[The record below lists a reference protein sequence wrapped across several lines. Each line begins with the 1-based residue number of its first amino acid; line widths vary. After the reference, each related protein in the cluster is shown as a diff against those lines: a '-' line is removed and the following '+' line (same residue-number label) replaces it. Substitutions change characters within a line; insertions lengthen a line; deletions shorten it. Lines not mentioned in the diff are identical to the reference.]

1 MMRLDDILNEHEVEA
16 MVAAD
21 SFDLLVERIT
31 RMVTAGRTMALSVR
45 EYTYLHRPAKVY
57 GGLELDTAA
66 RSGGVWVE
74 HRTGDDGEL
83 REVWCGIVLTSGG
96 RSYDDGMGVGFGEDV
111 HEHSGNATE
120 QQAYDRYRRHE
131 AEHELRSRRRSNMT
145 HIAIVGGV
153 PGRRYTRDDS
163 ITISAWNGDGVCTE
177 KVIGFDNCD
186 GSW

>member
-1 MMRLDDILNEHEVEA
+1 MRLSDILDEHEVEA

-21 SFDLLVERIT
+21 SFDPLVERIT
-31 RMVTAGRTMALSVR
+31 RMVTAGRTMAVAVR

-66 RSGGVWVE
+66 RSGGVWVD
-74 HRTGDDGEL
+74 RRLGDHGEL
-83 REVWCGIVLTSGG
+83 HSVWCGIVLTSGST

-111 HEHSGNATE
+111 YEYSGNVTE
-120 QQAYDRYRRHE
+120 AQAAQRYRDHE
-131 AEHELRSRRRSNMT
+131 PEHRNHFERRRDMT
-145 HIAIVGGV
+145 HIAIIGGV

-163 ITISAWNGDGVCTE
+163 IAINTWNRDGVATE
-177 KVIGFDNCD
+177 KVIGFDNRD